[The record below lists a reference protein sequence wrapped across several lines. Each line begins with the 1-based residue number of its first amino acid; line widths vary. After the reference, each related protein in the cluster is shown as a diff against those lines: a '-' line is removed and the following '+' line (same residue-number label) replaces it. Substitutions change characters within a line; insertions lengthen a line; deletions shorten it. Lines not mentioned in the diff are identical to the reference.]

1 MNLYPD
7 FAKRSVRSLAVS
19 RVVKIVVVVA
29 VVAFVA
35 LQVVPYGHDHT
46 NPRVTMDAPW
56 PSQQAAAIARASC
69 YDCHSN
75 ETKWRWYTNI
85 APASFYT
92 VHDVK
97 EARAALNFS
106 QWDQPQRA
114 HELEEVIREGSM
126 PPREYTILHRGTSL
140 SAAEKKTLLDA
151 IASMDPPPGGNRG
164 EGDRGGRGGDGD
176 ADSG

>member
-1 MNLYPD
+1 VNLYPD
-7 FAKRSVRSLAVS
+7 FAQRSVRSPVVS
-19 RVVKIVVVVA
+19 RVVKIVVVAA
-29 VVAFVA
+29 VLAFVA
-35 LQVVPYGHDHT
+35 MQAVPYGHDHA
-46 NPRVTMDAPW
+46 NPQVTKDAPW

-75 ETKWRWYTNI
+75 QTKWRWYTHI

-106 QWDQPQRA
+106 EWDQPQRA
-114 HELEEVIREGSM
+114 AHDLEDVIRGGSM

-140 SAAEKKTLLDA
+140 SAADKKTLLDA
-151 IASMDPPPGGNRG
+151 IASMDPPPGGGGG
-164 EGDRGGRGGDGD
+164 EGGRGGDGD